1 MKKACKTRWLS
12 FDNSVKSAYQ
22 NFRAVLQTLRVL
34 KLNDDAT
41 ADGLLTRMK
50 GYKFVGALAILNHVL
65 SILASLSRAFQKG
78 NINFGS
84 VQLALSYAFD
94 NLQDLLPTDDN
105 DLFSSVVTNGL
116 KADIAEGGR
125 LEALELQPSD
135 FEWKQMKNLL
145 TNYISALTANL
156 KSRFSSSLPILECF
170 TIFDLLNLPD
180 RGSPEFKTY
189 GSTSL
194 KKLANHFVQ
203 SDTEEDKQMK
213 EEKMT
218 AEWGHLKYQ
227 LLKWKD
233 EVSESI
239 KTPNQKQTMVS
250 ITPLEWSLQKLV
262 STPYMGGNV
271 QRTLSHC

>member
-1 MKKACKTRWLS
+1 MSISKKMKKACKTRWLS

-78 NINFGS
+78 KINFGS
-84 VQLALSYAFD
+84 VQLALSCAFD

-125 LEALELQPSD
+125 LEALELHPSD
-135 FEWKQMKNLL
+135 FEW
-145 TNYISALTANL
+145 
-156 KSRFSSSLPILECF
+156 
-170 TIFDLLNLPD
+170 
-180 RGSPEFKTY
+180 
-189 GSTSL
+189 
-194 KKLANHFVQ
+194 
-203 SDTEEDKQMK
+203 
-213 EEKMT
+213 
-218 AEWGHLKYQ
+218 
-227 LLKWKD
+227 
-233 EVSESI
+233 
-239 KTPNQKQTMVS
+239 
-250 ITPLEWSLQKLV
+250 
-262 STPYMGGNV
+262 
-271 QRTLSHC
+271 